1 MRISYKHFGR
11 QIIESLL
18 NRSLPQDDLE
28 YVYRNVYDHFVEEID
43 GNDNGV
49 NSYSGDSN
57 YKVTT
62 TISSRVARLGISW
75 REEWTEEK
83 EQERFRF
90 AMGLMIGEFAQRVHI
105 EADEIL
111 PARSIVREAMEDAKK
126 VHPSGEILVMKQ
138 NCPYME
144 HVFALEKE
152 RGEEGKTKFVVVENS
167 DGSWRVRAMNAGPG
181 TFEVRK
187 KILANC
193 LGLRDEELSR
203 ASGIEGCI
211 FVHINGFIGSNKTKE
226 GALKMAIQSLD

>member
-1 MRISYKHFGR
+1 M
-11 QIIESLL
+11 
-18 NRSLPQDDLE
+18 E
-28 YVYRNVYDHFVEEID
+28 YVYHKVYDHFVEEID
-43 GNDNGV
+43 GTDNGV
-49 NSYSGDSN
+49 NCCNGEWN

-75 REEWTEEK
+75 REEWSEEK

-90 AMGLMIGEFAQRVHI
+90 AMGVMLGEFWQRVHI

-111 PARSIVREAMEDAKK
+111 PAREIVREAMENAKE
-126 VHPSGEILVMKQ
+126 VHDSGAILVMKES
-138 NCPYME
+138 CPYME
-144 HVFALEKE
+144 HVYELEKE
-152 RGEEGKTKFVVVENS
+152 RGEEGKTKFVVAENS

-187 KILANC
+187 KVLEKC
-193 LGLRDEELSR
+193 LGLRGEELSR

-226 GALKMAIQSLD
+226 GALKMAIQSLE

>member
-126 VHPSGEILVMKQ
+126 VHPSGEILLMKQ

-193 LGLRDEELSR
+193 LGLRDEELSK